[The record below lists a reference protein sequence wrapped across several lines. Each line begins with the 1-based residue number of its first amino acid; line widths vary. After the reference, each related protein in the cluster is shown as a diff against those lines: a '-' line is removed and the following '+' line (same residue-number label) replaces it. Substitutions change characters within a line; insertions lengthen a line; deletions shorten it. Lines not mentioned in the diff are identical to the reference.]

1 MTKACLYIYI
11 VLSNLHWYSKSFSS
25 SFSTIL
31 IRVNRILGCRGKK
44 EEEENGGEMYI
55 KTRILLSMEG
65 ILSSPLGRYAKGRI
79 LSHATPPSLPGS
91 NQKLP
96 RNPFPWI
103 FSGRGRYSTPT
114 TRRASRLC
122 TDARLTVV
130 HFLSISPSFSPSL
143 RPVRIVE
150 NWSRMVARGGRT
162 SVRCFRCTRVQGRG
176 GPTWPRGKMTFSRG
190 SALASSQRIVSK
202 SSRKFSS
209 SSSSSFSRRSRFD
222 AAAVSSDPFHSDWR
236 ARARS
241 VCRLGW
247 EGSGG

>member
-1 MTKACLYIYI
+1 MRCTLKHEFCFP
-11 VLSNLHWYSKSFSS
+11 W
-25 SFSTIL
+25 
-31 IRVNRILGCRGKK
+31 K
-44 EEEENGGEMYI
+44 E
-55 KTRILLSMEG
+55 
-65 ILSSPLGRYAKGRI
+65 SSPL
-79 LSHATPPSLPGS
+79 LSADTPKVVSFLTRLRHPCLD
-91 NQKLP
+91 QT
-96 RNPFPWI
+96 RNYPFPWI

-209 SSSSSFSRRSRFD
+209 SSSSFSRRSRFD